1 MDALLGLASA
11 AEKVEE
17 GTDASPATPDGKGY
31 NRKTRP
37 THTSYQKAVMTRC
50 ALGAGFACMHTP

>member
-1 MDALLGLASA
+1 MDALLSLATA

-17 GTDASPATPDGKGY
+17 PKEETDAAAGKQY

-37 THTSYQKAVMTRC
+37 THTAYQKAVMTRC
-50 ALGAGFACMHTP
+50 EGPR